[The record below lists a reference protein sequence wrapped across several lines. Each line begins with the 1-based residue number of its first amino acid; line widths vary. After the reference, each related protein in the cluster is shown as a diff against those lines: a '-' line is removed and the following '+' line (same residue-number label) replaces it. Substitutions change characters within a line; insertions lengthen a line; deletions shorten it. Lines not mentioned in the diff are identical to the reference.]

1 MARGLEV
8 AGLGLVAVMILSFVG
23 ALRPAVDAGTSSYVF
38 WGCAAGALGI
48 IIYRKMKN
56 KKEGAKSQDDGA
68 GA

>member
-23 ALRPAVDAGTSSYVF
+23 APVDAGTSYVF

-56 KKEGAKSQDDGA
+56 KKEGAKSRGGEA

>member
-8 AGLGLVAVMILSFVG
+8 AGFGLVAIMILSYVG
-23 ALRPAVDAGTSSYVF
+23 AFRPAVDAGTSYVF
-38 WGCAAGALGI
+38 WGCAAAALGI

-56 KKEGAKSQDDGA
+56 KKEGAGSPDGRA

>member
-8 AGLGLVAVMILSFVG
+8 AGLGLVAIMILSYVG
-23 ALRPAVDAGTSSYVF
+23 AFRPAVDAGTSYVF

-48 IIYRKMKN
+48 IVYRKMKN
-56 KKEGAKSQDDGA
+56 KKEGAESHDSGA

>member
-8 AGLGLVAVMILSFVG
+8 AGFGLVAIMILAYVG
-23 ALRPAVDAGTSSYVF
+23 AFRPAVDAGTSYVF

-56 KKEGAKSQDDGA
+56 KKEDAKSRDGRA

>member
-8 AGLGLVAVMILSFVG
+8 AGLGLVAIMILSFVG
-23 ALRPAVDAGTSSYVF
+23 ALRPAVDAGTSYVF

-56 KKEGAKSQDDGA
+56 KKEDAKSQGGEA

>member
-8 AGLGLVAVMILSFVG
+8 AGLGLVAIMILSYVG
-23 ALRPAVDAGTSSYVF
+23 AFRPAVDAGTSYVF

-56 KKEGAKSQDDGA
+56 KREGSESQDGRA